1 MKLLRHFFCDF
12 SLQQMPMVRRLFKDK
27 RNGSITH
34 KIDPLV
40 DGERDN
46 IGGSLQKAN
55 KVKSLTYYL
64 PPDPVHGA
72 KNAPSVVNQLSLRP
86 SNTPSLGVKRTPRP
100 G

>member
-46 IGGSLQKAN
+46 IGGSLQKSN
-55 KVKSLTYYL
+55 KSEEPNLLSSTG
-64 PPDPVHGA
+64 PGAGA
-72 KNAPSVVNQLSLRP
+72 KNATGDGYQSDGRLLLFVLQ
-86 SNTPSLGVKRTPRP
+86 
-100 G
+100 

>member
-40 DGERDN
+40 DGERAQHRRQLAESQQSEEPN
-46 IGGSLQKAN
+46 LLSSTG
-55 KVKSLTYYL
+55 
-64 PPDPVHGA
+64 PGA
-72 KNAPSVVNQLSLRP
+72 RSQERSVSR
-86 SNTPSLGVKRTPRP
+86 
-100 G
+100 

>member
-1 MKLLRHFFCDF
+1 MKSLRHFFCDF
-12 SLQQMPMVRRLFKDK
+12 SLQQMSMVRRLFKDK

-64 PPDPVHGA
+64 PPDPVRE
-72 KNAPSVVNQLSLRP
+72 PRMLRATAINP
-86 SNTPSLGVKRTPRP
+86 MAACCCLFFSDASAARRR
-100 G
+100 